1 MRRRT
6 NNRPAMY
13 FAMASAILYA
23 VVSGHHWVAFVA
35 YAWTIAHVEAE
46 IFTKA
51 RDKETGE

>member
-23 VVSGHHWVAFVA
+23 MVSGHHWVAFVA

-51 RDKETGE
+51 RNTETGA